1 MNSSGKFS
9 YAFRK
14 YPAIRVLIVGFL
26 IISFIVI
33 FIVISNRNKAIP
45 EIDSL
50 TPVVGSPGDV
60 VVIKG
65 KNFGNVRDMNYVEIA
80 GSKLTASSYISWSDT
95 SITIVLP
102 ANVQN
107 GLVFVGTKY
116 EKSKPTLFANEVNIP
131 VLVPEVN
138 QIIKPVITSLS
149 SDKIEIGRTLSIF
162 GNNFGDAKGQ
172 SKVLFTIDYSNFENN
187 RVIPRNDLTENMI
200 AVSESENGYEYWSNT
215 EVRVRIPDGAC
226 SGVVQIDTGKEK
238 SDPVNITI
246 DSQVGKKSFQ
256 TKKTYLVQY
265 SADIESIVT
274 KDTSSITFRCPS
286 PIMTS
291 TQPSVMMTEIT
302 PSPILENYQN
312 DIIHQATFITNN
324 IDKKTVFSQTFVV
337 VAYEVNSKINQNK
350 VVSYK
355 NTSESII
362 SKYTKPD
369 SLVPSDNEDVINFTN
384 QIVKKETNP
393 YVKAKLIYDY
403 FCKNFEILDRMR
415 NNDSAPVDLIKR
427 NRGDAYDYA
436 VMYTACLRA
445 CGIPAVTDGGIL
457 VDKDMKTSAHWWC
470 EFYLQDYG
478 WVPVDVA
485 LGDGM
490 NYEEWEYDVDSAS
503 YYFGNLDSHHI
514 LFSKGW
520 NQLKPFSQENKIVQY
535 PRSFAL
541 QSIWEEASSG
551 VQKYSSYWSVPV
563 IKGIY

>member
-14 YPAIRVLIVGFL
+14 YPAIRILIVGFL
-26 IISFIVI
+26 IISCIVT
-33 FIVISNRNKAIP
+33 FIVISNKNKAIP

-138 QIIKPVITSLS
+138 QIVKPVITSLS

-286 PIMTS
+286 PIITS
-291 TQPSVMMTEIT
+291 AQPSVMMTEIT

-312 DIIHQATFITNN
+312 DIIHQATFNTNSV
-324 IDKKTVFSQTFVV
+324 DKKTVFSQTFVV

-355 NTSESII
+355 NTSDSII